1 MHDFLKELPQPLK
14 QVHRFGRSCIRFC
27 QHRAARVY
35 PQPVI
40 IGGSP
45 KSGTTAIAALLAR
58 AVGARFSNDPF
69 WHVLHHDSKDFLL
82 PDILE
87 GRLTVDQFV
96 QRFGAY
102 FQAGIIKDPDFA
114 FLYPQL
120 KQRFPRS
127 PQVFIVRD
135 PRDNIRSILNR
146 LRIPGNLR
154 DLDPEDDFIPPGM
167 KGWRAIV
174 DGRGLAIHH
183 GNYISRLSQRW
194 NLSAR
199 RYLDAQSTI
208 HLVRY
213 EDFVADKVG
222 TIERLADDLKLTVV
236 NDIGGEVD
244 RQYQPRGDRSAV
256 LEHFFGRENL
266 RLIELTCAKAM
277 SALGY
282 AKEA

>member
-1 MHDFLKELPQPLK
+1 MRDFTKELPQPLRRAR
-14 QVHRFGRSCIRFC
+14 RFGRICIRFC

-45 KSGTTAIAALLAR
+45 KSGTTVIAALLAK
-58 AVGARFSNDPF
+58 AVGAEFSNDPF
-69 WHVLHHDSKDFLL
+69 WHVVHHDAKEFLL

-87 GRLTVDQFV
+87 GRLTVDEFV
-96 QRFGAY
+96 HRFGAY

-120 KQRFPRS
+120 KQRFPQS

-146 LRIPGNLR
+146 LRIPG
-154 DLDPEDDFIPPGM
+154 DLPELEPEDAFIPPSQ

-174 DGRGLAIHH
+174 DGRGLGISR
-183 GNYISRLSQRW
+183 GNYISRLAQRW
-194 NLSAR
+194 SLGAHV
-199 RYLDAQSTI
+199 YLNAKLPI

-213 EDFVADKVG
+213 EDFMADKVG
-222 TIERLADDLKLTVV
+222 VIEQLADELGLRVV
-236 NDIGGEVD
+236 NDISGEVD
-244 RQYQPRGDRSAV
+244 RQFQPRGNRNTV
-256 LEHFFGRENL
+256 LEKFFGPENL
-266 RLIELTCAKAM
+266 RIIETTCAKAM

-282 AKEA
+282 AGRA

>member
-1 MHDFLKELPQPLK
+1 MRDFLRELPHPLR
-14 QVHRFGRSCIRFC
+14 QASRFGRTCIRFC

-45 KSGTTAIAALLAR
+45 KSGTTVIAALLAK
-58 AVGARFSNDPF
+58 AVGAQFSNDPF
-69 WHVLHHDSKDFLL
+69 WHVLYHDAKDFLL

-87 GRLTVDQFV
+87 GRLTVDEFIN
-96 QRFGAY
+96 RFGAY
-102 FQAGIIKDPDFA
+102 FQARIIKDPDFA

-120 KQRFPRS
+120 KARFPQS
-127 PQVFIVRD
+127 QQVFIVRD

-146 LRIPGNLR
+146 LKIPGNLR
-154 DLDPEDDFIPPGM
+154 ELEPEDNFIPSSQ

-174 DGRGLAIHH
+174 DGRGLAISR

-194 NLSAR
+194 CLGTR
-199 RYLDAQSTI
+199 QYFDAKSSI

-222 TIERLADDLKLTVV
+222 VIEQLADDLGLAVV
-236 NDIGGEVD
+236 NDISGEVD
-244 RQYQPRGDRSAV
+244 KQFQPRGDRNAV
-256 LEHFFGRENL
+256 LENFFGRENL
-266 RLIELTCAKAM
+266 RIIEATCAKPM
-277 SALGY
+277 SAFGY
-282 AKEA
+282 AAGA